1 MAAVG
6 TPGRSGD
13 KSLSVRV
20 RLLEATIAAI
30 EESGEAGVRIDRIC
44 DDAHVAKASLYH
56 SFGDRDGL
64 VAAAQA
70 ERYRRAVRGQIDE
83 YVLSIRQC
91 HTRDEFAQLLRDWVT
106 GLTDE
111 RGVARRR
118 IRVDVL
124 GSSVSRPSLR
134 DQLAEVD
141 QQVAREVAALLLIA
155 HDRGWINMPFDLE
168 TAAMWWYG
176 MLNGRYMLEHTA
188 DPARL
193 AEWDRIAT
201 TAMLAVVF
209 TDNPPTS

>member
-1 MAAVG
+1 MASARA
-6 TPGRSGD
+6 TNPSADRSR
-13 KSLSVRV
+13 SVRV
-20 RLLEATIAAI
+20 RLLEAAISAI

-64 VAAAQA
+64 VTAAQA

-91 HTRDEFAQLLRDWVT
+91 HTREEFAQLLRDWVD

-111 RGVARRR
+111 RGMARRR
-118 IRVDVL
+118 VRVDVL

-188 DPARL
+188 DAARL

-209 TDNPPTS
+209 TDNPPTG